1 MSTVTRRRHRRER
14 VFAQYA
20 VVMMGRQRVF
30 RDRLNPLEGFDED
43 ELQERFRFGRAG
55 IVFLADTLRRTWS
68 GRRLAAAPS
77 LQSSR
82 SLSAWDY
89 IPVHVSTASR
99 TVRRVTLALSRR
111 ARDFVGT
118 IGQLKRRFHCLHAEL
133 RMQQRDAVTSLS
145 PAVSCTTWPRHA
157 PAACQGLS
165 SPKRFPS
172 SPWQRVVMKAMRLGT
187 AVKPPGT
194 NVSCAAHS
202 LEPAAPP
209 LVTTGK
215 ENTLCKVGS
224 VLADRLEDGFDEGRQ
239 DMGSS
244 VALLPQHARRP
255 AVAELPSSPTE
266 TSRRWDCVPSRE
278 LIVHLEGGR
287 TASVEWVAWREEAE
301 VSADEEKLRGREE
314 KPLGPTRQSN
324 AERQHDKNRQ
334 EDSAAIKA
342 LRVENEKLRKKILE
356 QDNIIK
362 EINEK
367 LAALVRNKEEQ
378 ASPEQAAKTNET
390 MIEEDPEIEVGPR
403 TDRAAEPAPKRR
415 ALERLRERK
424 TLDRH
429 GERLDKVEE
438 RLTSLEQNVAQIEK
452 NDLVVWHWNC
462 NGYARKKAVLHQHL
476 KTVDRKPDV
485 IMLQESNAT
494 ETPKLT
500 GYRAFNKP
508 SDALRAAQREGQG
521 TGLSLITDPA
531 YPTRTGSS
539 VTRDTTPDLTFFRG
553 IGRTG
558 AVGWRNTG
566 QDLGSDHFI
575 VEATIPITRPGSH
588 TERRKHRITNWDAFR
603 EALGSWQSEITD
615 IDQWTDRVIRTM
627 EATTKEVEAEEHIER
642 VDSKLAHLLEAKQ
655 SIKARWSG
663 QRTNRKLRRKVAELN
678 RRIEAHCKLARIM
691 HEAMSRA
698 GEAEVK
704 KRLNERYLPSTPS
717 IVHPEYTGN
726 DNAILDRDIEQWEVR
741 AAMQR
746 LNGRWQQYLE
756 DSGLYPD
763 SIIGFRNKLGTQDA
777 MIQLKHKIVDV
788 PLSTRDNKA
797 ILGLDLQSAF
807 NKVAHSSILAQVT
820 KLDMGRRSYNY
831 IRDFLTG
838 STTRLCAGDVE
849 LDEKELGSVGTP
861 QGSVISPL
869 LFNLVMI
876 GVAQRLQEVKD
887 VRHTIY
893 ADDITLWVSK
903 GSDGHI
909 EERLQEAVLEIEDH
923 LEGSGLRVGRRRK
936 DAPIMVERPNIT
948 IRTRGGLKI
957 PEVDRIR
964 VLGMLFERN
973 RVNGVTI
980 TKLNNKVM
988 SATKLLRRISNHKA
1002 GMKEESMIRLVQ
1014 SIAISHIAYVAAFHK
1029 WTLAVRNKIDA
1040 LIRKVYK
1047 IALGLPAT

>member
-1 MSTVTRRRHRRER
+1 MAAHFATFDPSNLKLYLKRMFLVDFRRCGGSKRTKTADSPKAKNGLSGETPISFPFRVLTRTLFRMSLVFGHQGECRDWCSTRHTRTPSPCQRFKVNNQNKALTNALTTAEASTCCAIGNVDGRTFVEVPGERISPGETEGWQSDRVADLTLPRWGARPPLRRLQGRRR
-14 VFAQYA
+14 
-20 VVMMGRQRVF
+20 
-30 RDRLNPLEGFDED
+30 
-43 ELQERFRFGRAG
+43 
-55 IVFLADTLRRTWS
+55 
-68 GRRLAAAPS
+68 
-77 LQSSR
+77 
-82 SLSAWDY
+82 
-89 IPVHVSTASR
+89 
-99 TVRRVTLALSRR
+99 
-111 ARDFVGT
+111 
-118 IGQLKRRFHCLHAEL
+118 
-133 RMQQRDAVTSLS
+133 S
-145 PAVSCTTWPRHA
+145 P
-157 PAACQGLS
+157 
-165 SPKRFPS
+165 
-172 SPWQRVVMKAMRLGT
+172 
-187 AVKPPGT
+187 
-194 NVSCAAHS
+194 
-202 LEPAAPP
+202 
-209 LVTTGK
+209 
-215 ENTLCKVGS
+215 
-224 VLADRLEDGFDEGRQ
+224 
-239 DMGSS
+239 
-244 VALLPQHARRP
+244 
-255 AVAELPSSPTE
+255 E
-266 TSRRWDCVPSRE
+266 TSRRWDRVPSRE

-287 TASVEWVAWREEAE
+287 TVSVEWVAWREEAE

-314 KPLGPTRQSN
+314 RPLGPT
-324 AERQHDKNRQ
+324 RQHDKNRQ

-342 LRVENEKLRKKILE
+342 LRDENEKLRKKILE

-378 ASPEQAAKTNET
+378 ASPEQAAKTNEI

-403 TDRAAEPAPKRR
+403 TDRAAAPAPKRR
-415 ALERLRERK
+415 ALESLRERK

-508 SDALRAAQREGQG
+508 SDTCELPKGKGRGVS
-521 TGLSLITDPA
+521 GLSLITDPA

-575 VEATIPITRPGSH
+575 VEETIQIARPGSH

-603 EALGSWQSEITD
+603 EALGSWQSETTD

-655 SIKARWSG
+655 SIKDRWSG

-704 KRLNERYLPSTPS
+704 N

-756 DSGLYPD
+756 DSGLYLD

-777 MIQLKHKIVDV
+777 MIQLKHEIVDV
-788 PLSTRDNKA
+788 PLSTGDNKA

-807 NKVAHSSILAQVT
+807 DKVAHSAILAQVT

-838 STTRLCAGDVE
+838 RTTRLCAGDVE

-869 LFNLVMI
+869 LFNVVMI
-876 GVAQRLQEVKD
+876 GVAQRLQEVRD

-909 EERLQEAVLEIEDH
+909 EERLQEAVLAIEDH
-923 LEGSGLRVGRRRK
+923 LEGSGLRVGRWRK

-988 SATKLLRRISNHKA
+988 SATKLLRRISNRKA

-1014 SIAISHIAYVAAFHK
+1014 SFAISHIAYVAAFHK
-1029 WTLAVRNKIDA
+1029 WTLAERNKIDA

-1047 IALGLPAT
+1047 IALGLPGNVSTQRLLELGVHNTLEEIAEAQRTAHLERLSI